1 MPADP
6 RSSDPLSRDPR
17 SNDPIILATTD
28 AKLIRLH
35 AIGLGQTL
43 AIYAAMLHSGLL
55 ISGWIGLHLPFNAL
69 LYLYSFGFVLSIM
82 AISWL
87 ARGMRFNRAKTLV
100 SVIGQFIPLLNLLCL
115 IYLSLQAIPL
125 LRQAGYQIGLLGVK
139 VKPMPHR
146 R

>member
-1 MPADP
+1 
-6 RSSDPLSRDPR
+6 
-17 SNDPIILATTD
+17 
-28 AKLIRLH
+28 
-35 AIGLGQTL
+35 
-43 AIYAAMLHSGLL
+43 
-55 ISGWIGLHLPFNAL
+55 
-69 LYLYSFGFVLSIM
+69 M

-115 IYLSLQAIPL
+115 IYLTLQAIPL